1 MTRAK
6 AIIEALSADDLDPK
20 DVALNT
26 EFDSELFRDF
36 MHNYQEECRKL
47 LKQAQASGALSGDE
61 PPGVLIRIIMR
72 IAADNFNVKHPEN
85 KSIERNLRRFL

>member
-1 MTRAK
+1 MKSK
-6 AIIEALSADDLDPK
+6 ALIEAMSADDLDPK

-47 LKQAQASGALSGDE
+47 LKKAQASGALTGHES
-61 PPGVLIRIIMR
+61 PGVLIRIIMR
-72 IAADNFNVKHPEN
+72 IAADNFQVKHPEN
-85 KSIERNLRRFL
+85 KAIERNLRRFL